1 MHGKPDCKP
10 ASSRAPTRRSDTLA
24 ASTRPGH
31 HHPQGVHEQ
40 VAFAPF
46 DPFVPIETTG
56 ASALGGLDRLTVQD
70 DHRRAGQAA
79 AAQARL
85 LMKRPFQFGRD
96 ARIFPGTKVLVNGA
110 RARELAG

>member
-10 ASSRAPTRRSDTLA
+10 ASSRAPTRRSEHIGGFDPT
-24 ASTRPGH
+24 GH

-40 VAFAPF
+40 VAFAPV

-70 DHRRAGQAA
+70 DHRRAEQAA
-79 AAQARL
+79 AVQARL
-85 LMKRPFQFGRD
+85 LMKRPLEFGQG
-96 ARIFPGTKVLVNGA
+96 ARIFPGTEVMVNGA
-110 RARELAG
+110 GARELAG